1 VKLPERG
8 IEVCFTG
15 EASPQSPESL
25 RPLAN
30 VDRVSHCAIFRFK
43 AQLASTSP
51 REAHRAIGLNQIA
64 VNWPAHPPTTRTP
77 ACTRGPSD
85 SGHPRRRA
93 VHRCD
98 RQSLPEPTLP
108 LAGPPSPPVS
118 RATLFFLAGTV

>member
-8 IEVCFTG
+8 IEVCFAG
-15 EASPQSPESL
+15 EASPRSPESL
-25 RPLAN
+25 RPPAN
-30 VDRVSHCAIFRFK
+30 VDRVSHYAISRFK

-51 REAHRAIGLNQIA
+51 RKAHRAIGLNQI
-64 VNWPAHPPTTRTP
+64 VVIWPVHLPPTRTP
-77 ACTRGPSD
+77 AYARGPSD

-118 RATLFFLAGTV
+118 RTTLFFLAGTV